1 MSEKGSFFS
10 YRGLAPGVLEQIN
23 DLDLALDLVISD
35 YRFFPL
41 PKISAWVPVR

>member
-10 YRGLAPGVLEQIN
+10 YRGLAPGVLELIN